1 MLSRAC
7 QGSFFRPGARFSKA
21 PETFRARKAIFSSSV
36 SKNGE
41 MYKPETSCMKGTSV
55 HIKNRWIKQ
64 LCNRKVRD
72 FAMAF
77 RARKVPGTFE
87 KRAPDQLFSRAT
99 QRLHCFPRL
108 TLVAPFPGL
117 GNGRVLSRA
126 WHRSHDL
133 AWSSNWSDVWLLWL
147 RFYFRTDRCTWR
159 WSGWHWR
166 LISFISF
173 FCVGIVS
180 PQTVHLKQRQDKLWL
195 DFFFDLR
202 VTCMLNNFFT
212 KITFAAFGM
221 AYKAKL
227 NIFRRLFEII
237 PMLLIHFRGNFR
249 TLATESSIIPRV
261 PKSARQPFKRFWS
274 FRNVMRRFP
283 MKIWRDRIKSFLDW
297 WLPQT
302 WLF

>member
-1 MLSRAC
+1 
-7 QGSFFRPGARFSKA
+7 
-21 PETFRARKAIFSSSV
+21 
-36 SKNGE
+36 
-41 MYKPETSCMKGTSV
+41 MKGTSV

-77 RARKVPGTFE
+77 RARKVSGTFE

-166 LISFISF
+166 FISFISF

-227 NIFRRLFEII
+227 NIFRRLFENHSDVTNSFSRKFSHTCDWEFHLPASSEKCPPAIQTFLVI
-237 PMLLIHFRGNFR
+237 SECYAKISDENLTRPNKILSWLMVATDMTFLNSLI
-249 TLATESSIIPRV
+249 
-261 PKSARQPFKRFWS
+261 
-274 FRNVMRRFP
+274 FP
-283 MKIWRDRIKSFLDW
+283 
-297 WLPQT
+297 
-302 WLF
+302 